1 MAVSGKIKL
10 FPRFSEYQIHLVDMQ
25 PDGTNAVGN
34 DQLFTLDDITGRL
47 EEITA
52 DFSGSQQIQVRG
64 EITRFK
70 SPPDQPWYLSDASD
84 KAPTG
89 RDQKIHCFFNS
100 DLINNTVLED
110 KGSAVRIQG
119 AIRIWGAFSTYQIYV
134 EQIKSD
140 VDGIVQCQC
149 FGCESCQ
156 GQTDMC
162 PPLQDPEY
170 ELCVKCYHESPDRED
185 RVVHAVYMYFNALG
199 GNGFS
204 TQKERQIQM
213 GSDNRVADVVLVDE
227 NGSFAAIAEC
237 KGAGYVG
244 HGIEQLNSY
253 LSATDTHFGIF
264 ANRADPEQWEFYEN
278 RGQNQF
284 EPITCDQF
292 KAGIRELTDRDLQS
306 AHSQIQTL
314 ESENEQLKRIQRD
327 LKDQF
332 DRVKVFLES
341 AMQTVNQASGEIDE

>member
-1 MAVSGKIKL
+1 MLTVHSVSDLTGILSNIIQNEPTFRDVWVWGEVSMDEFSDTFTLTDGEKKLKCFMPSGTRNKFRHLLIEGQKVAVSGKIKL

-119 AIRIWGAFSTYQIYV
+119 AIRIWGAF
-134 EQIKSD
+134 
-140 VDGIVQCQC
+140 
-149 FGCESCQ
+149 
-156 GQTDMC
+156 
-162 PPLQDPEY
+162 
-170 ELCVKCYHESPDRED
+170 R
-185 RVVHAVYMYFNALG
+185 
-199 GNGFS
+199 
-204 TQKERQIQM
+204 
-213 GSDNRVADVVLVDE
+213 
-227 NGSFAAIAEC
+227 
-237 KGAGYVG
+237 
-244 HGIEQLNSY
+244 
-253 LSATDTHFGIF
+253 
-264 ANRADPEQWEFYEN
+264 
-278 RGQNQF
+278 
-284 EPITCDQF
+284 
-292 KAGIRELTDRDLQS
+292 
-306 AHSQIQTL
+306 
-314 ESENEQLKRIQRD
+314 
-327 LKDQF
+327 
-332 DRVKVFLES
+332 
-341 AMQTVNQASGEIDE
+341 